1 MYPPKSNM
9 NRSQRGTF
17 ISVQSTYKFTKK
29 YEFSMSYCVT
39 FARAK
44 YTTKRKFGDEPAQKQ
59 LLIPFQVAMRSL
71 DLWGQYFVNF
81 IHFFPVFFYFSDV

>member
-1 MYPPKSNM
+1 
-9 NRSQRGTF
+9 
-17 ISVQSTYKFTKK
+17 
-29 YEFSMSYCVT
+29 MSYCVT

-81 IHFFPVFFYFSDV
+81 IHFFPVFFFIFGCLNLIHITNGTNVKLWFLVPFY